1 MSHVNYAGHVV
12 FGAALRDAGHVSFG
26 VFKRVF
32 WRVLVPSRSPMVVF
46 VLAWIRRGGH
56 VRVVIVSEHNE
67 QENKAAE
74 GGSALLNGAPL
85 LLPGS

>member
-1 MSHVNYAGHVV
+1 
-12 FGAALRDAGHVSFG
+12 
-26 VFKRVF
+26 
-32 WRVLVPSRSPMVVF
+32 MVVF

-56 VRVVIVSEHNE
+56 VRVVIVREHNE

>member
-1 MSHVNYAGHVV
+1 
-12 FGAALRDAGHVSFG
+12 
-26 VFKRVF
+26 
-32 WRVLVPSRSPMVVF
+32 MVVF